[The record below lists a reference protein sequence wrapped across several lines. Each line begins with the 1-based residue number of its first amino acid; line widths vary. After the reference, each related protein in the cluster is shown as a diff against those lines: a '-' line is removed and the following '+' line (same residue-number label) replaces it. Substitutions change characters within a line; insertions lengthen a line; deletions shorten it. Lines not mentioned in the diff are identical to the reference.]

1 MTLPES
7 PRRVEIDAPAY
18 RYVTFEQLAQ
28 EQNARNRQA
37 AFEGGYSLGKDGYA
51 CTAADIARSNGCVGA
66 FIVIDGGK
74 AGSCAY
80 WLGMDRELED
90 LNMRAWI
97 EDGSELLIAADVPQ
111 RETRLEWRCVNVPGR
126 DQALSFLL
134 KIDTD
139 ANAASIAFCATAR
152 DAERA
157 FAWEVE
163 DAANFLR
170 GESSSR
176 SANA

>member
-18 RYVTFEQLAQ
+18 RYVTLEQLAQ

-51 CTAADIARSNGCVGA
+51 CTAADIARARACVGA
-66 FIVIDGGK
+66 SVLIDCGDDDLRAFYPGL
-74 AGSCAY
+74 SC
-80 WLGMDRELED
+80 ELSD
-90 LNMRAWI
+90 LTLRAWI
-97 EDGSELLIAADVPQ
+97 EETSDLLLALENPQ
-111 RETRLEWRCVNVPGR
+111 GAMRLEWRCVNVHGR
-126 DQALSFLL
+126 DQALPFLL

-139 ANAASIAFCATAR
+139 ANTASIAFCATAR

-157 FAWEVE
+157 FAWEAE
-163 DAANFLR
+163 EAARWLR
-170 GESSSR
+170 G
-176 SANA
+176 AKAL